1 MYSVYADLR
10 DKMGVKDMDVSRAL
24 GFHPSVISDW
34 KRGKATPKY
43 DKLKQIA
50 DFFGVTVEYLTT
62 GEKQEGYYINPQ
74 TAEMAQE
81 LFDNKE
87 LRLLFDVAKD
97 VTPEQLKILQQMA
110 LSWKNQ
116 G

>member
-34 KRGKATPKY
+34 KRGKANPKY

-97 VTPEQLKILQQMA
+97 VTPQQLKILQQMA